1 MAQRFRCPC
10 FSVLQSS
17 KALQRRMS
25 STVADTG
32 LSCGESTNNHLLLC
46 ENIVE
51 TVSPC
56 SYRSATILARVDAVE
71 DRSTISAALR
81 NICVGTEL
89 IFLLFSI
96 VLCSRRPVPEALTWQ
111 HTWLGSC
118 VAVHIIHISPP
129 NSQLSKLQRLSNKKS
144 CTLLRISDVPDV
156 QRV

>member
-46 ENIVE
+46 ESIVE

-96 VLCSRRPVPEALTWQ
+96 VFQTSSVRG
-111 HTWLGSC
+111 TWLGSC
-118 VAVHIIHISPP
+118 VAVDIIHISPP